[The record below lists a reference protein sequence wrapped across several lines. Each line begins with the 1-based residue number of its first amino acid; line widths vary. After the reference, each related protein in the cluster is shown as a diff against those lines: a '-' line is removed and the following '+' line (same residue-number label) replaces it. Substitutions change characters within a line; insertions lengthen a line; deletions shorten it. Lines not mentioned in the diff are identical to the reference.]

1 MRKRLY
7 FAASFADTE
16 NRRALAKLVEGM
28 SGGYYEVT
36 SSWLNEPPIKA
47 ESEHADW
54 EKRARANEDQLDIDR
69 SDAVVVFTATD
80 STSGGLH
87 WETGYAVGRGIP
99 VYLVGPKRNVFH
111 YQNHFAGWFE
121 TVAEFKAA
129 CVHRGIA

>member
-7 FAASFADTE
+7 FAASFADGDVI
-16 NRRALAKLVEGM
+16 RAVRDAAEAR
-28 SGGYYEVT
+28 SGYYYEVT

-69 SDAVVVFTATD
+69 SDAVVVFTD
-80 STSGGLH
+80 VESTSGGLH

-121 TVAEFKAA
+121 TVAGFKAA
-129 CVHRGIA
+129 CTYREIA